1 MTLVLVLFI
10 LLLFLSVI
18 DISSIFGG
26 YFPSDYCFYWINDLN
41 SGVIPLF
48 SEDLSIFHDR
58 NIETLRNLILT
69 ILGLAAS
76 MTVSSMFGLG
86 YFMKRRFMASQWP
99 LALWKLSTFLLGF
112 RFIFVIWIVHKF
124 HYTLLR
130 NILMELE
137 GVEDKDEY
145 EFSSMQLYGN
155 GTIGII
161 PAGLI
166 VSLALNFAI
175 LLVSMLLIVKTEEW
189 RRLNIK
195 KRVY

>member
-1 MTLVLVLFI
+1 MTLVLALFL

-26 YFPSDYCFYWINDLN
+26 YFPSDYYFYWINDLN
-41 SGVIPLF
+41 SGVIPMF

-58 NIETLRNLILT
+58 SIETLRNLILT

-112 RFIFVIWIVHKF
+112 RFICVTWIFHKF

-145 EFSSMQLYGN
+145 EFSVMQLYGN

-161 PAGLI
+161 PAGLL
-166 VSLALNFAI
+166 VSLALNFAV